1 MDLHHV
7 ALRWALFAVV
17 FLGFPGVMLTATSLA
32 RLDVVGF
39 AFRRPLTAFALAALW
54 FVACGQGIARIAD
67 GLAHTAVA
75 NLSASDMT
83 AEVRAHNREWSV
95 ETAWMDFVPRCAHDF
110 GSHGANDDW
119 CRNRALPYVE
129 DRFGE
134 AAYRA
139 ATQQWE
145 AESGLNGAQLPPAVA
160 AVVAERVRAEDGTLP
175 I

>member
-1 MDLHHV
+1 MDFHYE

-17 FLGFPGVMLTATSLA
+17 FLGFPGVMVALTSLA
-32 RLDVVGF
+32 QLDVVGF
-39 AFRRPLTAFALAALW
+39 ALRRPLTAFVIAAVW

-67 GLAHTAVA
+67 GLAHTAAA

-83 AEVRAHNREWSV
+83 SKVRAESREWSV

-110 GSHGANDDW
+110 GAHGVNEDW
-119 CRNRALPYVE
+119 CQHRALPYVE
-129 DRFGE
+129 DRFDE
-134 AAYRA
+134 AAYRS

-145 AESGLNGAQLPPAVA
+145 AEAGLNDAQLPPSIA
-160 AVVAERVRAEDGTLP
+160 AVVADRVRAEQGTLP